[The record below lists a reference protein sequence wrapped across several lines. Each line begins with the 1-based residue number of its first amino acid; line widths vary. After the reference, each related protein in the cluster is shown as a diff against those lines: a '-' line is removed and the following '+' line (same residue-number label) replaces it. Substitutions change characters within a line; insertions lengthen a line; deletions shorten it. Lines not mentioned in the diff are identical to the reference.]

1 MNVIVNQPVRRLP
14 HTEHT
19 RLSDGLGLV
28 ASDTNGLSISQDFLQ
43 KSRSTGCSLNI
54 VFFSLKI
61 LSFFRTLPVLLQ
73 RWWCSTC
80 LVCVHTHDTEGKL
93 GKQRKASL
101 EKF

>member
-28 ASDTNGLSISQDFLQ
+28 ASDTNGLPISQDFLQ

-54 VFFSLKI
+54 VFFSLKFCHFSE
-61 LSFFRTLPVLLQ
+61 LYQFCYSAGVLPA
-73 RWWCSTC
+73 WC
-80 LVCVHTHDTEGKL
+80 VYTH
-93 GKQRKASL
+93 
-101 EKF
+101 